1 MKCPNCDFIER
12 DELWGE
18 PATCPKCSAIYE
30 KALRTKELRAQ
41 LAGKKQQGAAVVVA
55 RGNAEKAAQ
64 PAGEKRQAPA
74 MSSAPVP
81 GEVLYRADGTPVFI
95 GSVLPPPT
103 KSGSGTLK
111 IILVLTGIAVALMLG
126 SRVMDSYQ
134 GYADRAKGGAPT
146 AAPIQA
152 NSRSTQDAD
161 LRRIKIE
168 RLAREEIKRHLKDPD
183 TARFRNQRG
192 GCGEVNAKN
201 LLGGYTGYKRFMFS
215 GGGLLI
221 FDGDPALEE
230 GAFEES
236 WIQLCGPTG
245 KLTFPG

>member
-18 PATCPKCSAIYE
+18 PATCPKCGAIYE
-30 KALRTKELRAQ
+30 KALKVKELRAK
-41 LAGKKQQGAAVVVA
+41 LAGKKQQETAAETA
-55 RGNAEKAAQ
+55 RIKAEKAAQ
-64 PAGEKRQAPA
+64 PAGEKREAPA

-95 GSVLPPPT
+95 GSPPPPPT
-103 KSGSGTLK
+103 KSGTGTLK
-111 IILVLTGIAVALMLG
+111 TILMLTGIAVVLMLG
-126 SRVMDSYQ
+126 SRAIDSYR
-134 GYADRAKGGAPT
+134 GYADRAKGGTPT
-146 AAPIQA
+146 ATPAQT
-152 NSRSTQDAD
+152 NSRSAQDAD

-168 RLAREEIKRHLKDPD
+168 RLAREEVKRHLKDPD
-183 TARFRNQRG
+183 TAQFRNQRG

-201 LLGGYTGYKRFMFS
+201 LFGGYTGYKRFMFS